1 MRQIQD
7 LSDERQRGWCP
18 HCGVALKEHNRSRD
32 HVPTRGL
39 LSRPYPPNL
48 PVVHICGQCNA
59 GFSVDEA
66 YLIAFL
72 GAVMSGSTNV
82 DAGTYRSAA
91 KLLRDN
97 DELRRRI
104 ADSEQTQI
112 RYAPEWKPEPN
123 RVKRVM
129 MKNARG
135 HWLYEVGESVTED
148 PHTVWAQP
156 LDQLPDAVRSV
167 FEPSSPI
174 DESLC
179 GLRWGVGQCNGCLSA
194 SRRGMPIRSLGPNW
208 HCKACGSRYSRKRIA
223 TRVSLNLTDGSSE
236 WFSMSIW
243 WQRSF
248 GLMRRHSG
256 TPGFLPA
263 IGPQKSAQ
271 RSVFAL
277 AAFTANAANHS
288 SSARLRTTN
297 DPPHRSSGY
306 SSTRI
311 PSPTYN
317 HAPTSTRWL

>member
-82 DAGTYRSAA
+82 DAGTCRSAA

-174 DESLC
+174 DEGTL
-179 GLRWGVGQCNGCLSA
+179 WPEV
-194 SRRGMPIRSLGPNW
+194 
-208 HCKACGSRYSRKRIA
+208 GSRAMQRLLERFSPWDADSIAGTELALQGMWVEVQPETYRYSCVTEPDRRIVRMVLYEYLVA
-223 TRVSLNLTDGSSE
+223 EVVWAD
-236 WFSMSIW
+236 
-243 WQRSF
+243 
-248 GLMRRHSG
+248 
-256 TPGFLPA
+256 A
-263 IGPQKSAQ
+263 
-271 RSVFAL
+271 
-277 AAFTANAANHS
+277 
-288 SSARLRTTN
+288 
-297 DPPHRSSGY
+297 
-306 SSTRI
+306 
-311 PSPTYN
+311 
-317 HAPTSTRWL
+317 